1 MIIGAIEAGG
11 TKFVCGVGNEKGEI
25 LERISFP
32 TETPEITLAKVVEFF
47 KDKNIE
53 RLGISNIDVQVYNAL
68 DKDDSLVGK
77 ADIVIADLPCSG
89 LGIMGR
95 KPDIRYNISP
105 EKISDIIRL
114 QRDILEVV
122 SMYVKPGGTL
132 VYSTCTINR
141 SENEDNA
148 DWICTSLGFTRDG
161 EYVQMLPSPD
171 KDNDGFF
178 VARLIKNS

>member
-1 MIIGAIEAGG
+1 MGSEMCI
-11 TKFVCGVGNEKGEI
+11 
-25 LERISFP
+25 R
-32 TETPEITLAKVVEFF
+32 
-47 KDKNIE
+47 D
-53 RLGISNIDVQVYNAL
+53 R
-68 DKDDSLVGK
+68 DDSLVGK

>member
-1 MIIGAIEAGG
+1 MESEVFDARVLDEEHIEA
-11 TKFVCGVGNEKGEI
+11 
-25 LERISFP
+25 
-32 TETPEITLAKVVEFF
+32 
-47 KDKNIE
+47 
-53 RLGISNIDVQVYNAL
+53 
-68 DKDDSLVGK
+68 
-77 ADIVIADLPCSG
+77 ADIVIADVPCSG